1 MNYKKIWEKVL
12 SADEKVEFEFSIGSR
27 YINFYLIIWAIVI
40 LPFLFIKSVGLS
52 IQVVIVFLFVLFY
65 YGFYLKMANAY
76 AFTDKRVL
84 VHKGW
89 LSTKLISIDYSKI
102 TDIKVREP
110 FLSRVI
116 TSTGQL
122 LINTAGTN
130 LHEVILNHIETP
142 YEVKK
147 RLDFLKD
154 R

>member
-12 SADEKVEFEFSIGSR
+12 STDEKVEFEFSIGSR

-52 IQVVIVFLFVLFY
+52 IQFVIVFLFVLFY

-76 AFTDKRVL
+76 ALTNKRVL